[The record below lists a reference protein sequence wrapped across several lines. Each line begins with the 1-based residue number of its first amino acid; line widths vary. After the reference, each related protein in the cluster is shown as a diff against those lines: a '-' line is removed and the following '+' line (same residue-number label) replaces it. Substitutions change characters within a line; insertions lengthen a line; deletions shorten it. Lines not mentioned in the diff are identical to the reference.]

1 MMKRLFVV
9 VAAALTACG
18 ASPPP
23 EDAPPPPPPIFAL
36 VATQPLTTT
45 GHYLRVYR
53 HLRTGECFVV
63 TAPSTHQ
70 SGASVTHA
78 PRSVCE
84 G

>member
-1 MMKRLFVV
+1 MMKRLIVV
-9 VAAALTACG
+9 SAAALTACG

-36 VATQPLTTT
+36 VVSQPLTA

-53 HLRTGECFVV
+53 HIRTGECFVV
-63 TAPSTHQ
+63 TVPSTYQ
-70 SGASVTHA
+70 SGSSVTAA